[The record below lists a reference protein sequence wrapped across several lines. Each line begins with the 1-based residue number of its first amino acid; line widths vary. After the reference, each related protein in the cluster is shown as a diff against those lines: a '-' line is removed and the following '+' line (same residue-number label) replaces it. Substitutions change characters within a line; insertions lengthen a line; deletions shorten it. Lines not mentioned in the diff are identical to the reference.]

1 MTHYAKGV
9 DKQVVN
15 TRTRNDCRHRP
26 LHRYPGPPRSRQPHA
41 NGAGRPAY
49 RRPGLPRS
57 RRPCADGAGR
67 PTCGRGWT
75 AHMMEEQMGE
85 TDGAAAAWDAEYRAG
100 PRAHPGG
107 PGAGSR
113 RRPVLRA
120 ALRAGDGY
128 LARARGDGASP
139 RRGPDRPLPSR
150 AQTAPAYSLLQRR
163 RAGGFVWFGFR
174 ASRAAPT
181 ATHLARYAR
190 ARPVDPVGSHLAE
203 DRRFELLRGCP
214 QHAFQVCRPGFSL
227 GRRVLPPGPEPPT

>member
-120 ALRAGDGY
+120 GQRDGDGY

-139 RRGPDRPLPSR
+139 PNGTCLFTSSAPPSWGLCLVRVSSQSCSSDRNTPGALRPS
-150 AQTAPAYSLLQRR
+150 P
-163 RAGGFVWFGFR
+163 AGGPSGKP
-174 ASRAAPT
+174 S
-181 ATHLARYAR
+181 
-190 ARPVDPVGSHLAE
+190 G
-203 DRRFELLRGCP
+203 G
-214 QHAFQVCRPGFSL
+214 G
-227 GRRVLPPGPEPPT
+227 

>member
-41 NGAGRPAY
+41 NGAGTARISPSRTTPVTSA
-49 RRPGLPRS
+49 RR
-57 RRPCADGAGR
+57 
-67 PTCGRGWT
+67 GRGWT

-100 PRAHPGG
+100 PRADPGG

-120 ALRAGDGY
+120 GQRDGDGY

-214 QHAFQVCRPGFSL
+214 QHAFQVCGPGFSL